1 MGDIQAGAKRGTY
14 SDSMHRLTF
23 VVIPV
28 VVSPEICQRAHALPG
43 GRPEFWSTSREIA
56 GGEPWRIQQTR
67 CVLTLYTHDA
77 QTYLYHRHSAF
88 STSTARTFM
97 RPSRPGH
104 DYAIVRPCSSCQQ
117 PAWVTEYGT
126 TAMGMLGIE
135 ENGAYS
141 PRADTISGLTA
152 CPCLLRMFVRPS
164 PGIEFACKYRIQ
176 SQLFCSQAGRDEEKR
191 ARAQHGGGGWR
202 RGGSASAVRLGKQR
216 IGAPLLPT
224 DSARCVPLSLCLV
237 EVLLLLCLL

>member
-67 CVLTLYTHDA
+67 CVLTLYRHDA

-104 DYAIVRPCSSCQQ
+104 DYAMVRPCSSCQQ
-117 PAWVTEYGT
+117 PA
-126 TAMGMLGIE
+126 
-135 ENGAYS
+135 
-141 PRADTISGLTA
+141 
-152 CPCLLRMFVRPS
+152 
-164 PGIEFACKYRIQ
+164 
-176 SQLFCSQAGRDEEKR
+176 
-191 ARAQHGGGGWR
+191 
-202 RGGSASAVRLGKQR
+202 
-216 IGAPLLPT
+216 
-224 DSARCVPLSLCLV
+224 
-237 EVLLLLCLL
+237 